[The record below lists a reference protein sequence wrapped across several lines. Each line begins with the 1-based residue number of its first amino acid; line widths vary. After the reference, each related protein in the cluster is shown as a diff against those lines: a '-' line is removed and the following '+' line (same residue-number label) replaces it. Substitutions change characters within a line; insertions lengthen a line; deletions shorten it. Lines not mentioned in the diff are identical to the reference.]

1 MNCSVIITD
10 CIENYF
16 RTGWIFFQIAINPY
30 LRGSIFSDTPLF
42 RQRNQL
48 AETVHIED
56 NQLARLCARGDEK
69 ARHELYTRY
78 AAYLF
83 ALCIRYVGDRELA
96 RDLMHDAMI
105 KIFDSVGKY
114 KPTGSLKSWCGRV
127 AVNMVI
133 DHLRKSRRLETVSID
148 QTQEKIPEPQN
159 EEIAKIPKTELMRM
173 VGQLPE
179 TKRVIFNL
187 FCVEGYSHKDIAE
200 MLNIKEKTSSSL
212 LFKARAQLAENVK
225 DYIRRH
231 GL

>member
-56 NQLARLCARGDEK
+56 NELARLCSRGDEK

-225 DYIRRH
+225 DYIRRN